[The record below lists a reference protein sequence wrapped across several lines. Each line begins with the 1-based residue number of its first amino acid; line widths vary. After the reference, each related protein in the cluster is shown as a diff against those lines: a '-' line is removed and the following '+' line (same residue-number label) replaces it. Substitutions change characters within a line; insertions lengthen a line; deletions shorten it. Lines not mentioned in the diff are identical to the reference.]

1 MPAGRPTDYCQE
13 VADAICEGLE
23 SGLSL
28 RKVCEPADMPDKT
41 TVLRWVAKHPEF
53 RTQYA
58 QAREVGVEVRF
69 DELEELAATATPESV
84 SVVKLQIDTRKWAL
98 SKQMPKKYGDR
109 IHTDHTSSDGS
120 MTPGP
125 TRIEIVAPDDHGKD

>member
-1 MPAGRPTDYCQE
+1 MGRPTDYSQE
-13 VADAICEGLE
+13 TADKICEGLE
-23 SGLSL
+23 TGLSL
-28 RKVCEPADMPDKT
+28 RKVCESPDMPDKA

-53 RTQYA
+53 RDQYA
-58 QAREVGVEVRF
+58 QAREIGVEVRF

-98 SKQMPKKYGDR
+98 SKQMPKKYGDK
-109 IHTDHTSSDGS
+109 IQTDHTSSDGS

-125 TRIEIVAPDDHGKD
+125 TRIEIVVPDDNGKD

>member
-13 VADAICEGLE
+13 MADAICEGLE

-28 RKVCEPADMPDKT
+28 RKVCADPAMPDKS
-41 TVLRWVAKHPEF
+41 TVLRWVARNVEF
-53 RTQYA
+53 RNQYA
-58 QAREVGVEVRF
+58 HAREIGAEVRF

-98 SKQMPKKYGDR
+98 SKQMPKKYGDK
-109 IHTDHTSSDGS
+109 IQTDHTSSDGS

-125 TRIEIVAPDDHGKD
+125 TRIEIVAPNDNGED